1 MGKTNGPSR
10 LNAFYFCK
18 QPNYRLLK
26 AIFYLLLLAIIF
38 QDCNLSGHKK
48 DADDSLQYYP
58 PTPAVLDR
66 QEFRHYYRE
75 LSEFFDTSLLNKG
88 FNGGILIARNGA
100 TIYEKYQG
108 LADLRKKSPLTDS
121 TSLHIAST
129 SKPFTAIAVLRMVE
143 EGKLS
148 LNDTITKFFPG
159 LPYPGITVK
168 MLLDHR
174 SGLPNYLYFLS
185 DGDWD
190 KKKYAVN
197 EDVLNFLI
205 TKKPD
210 KSSSPDRRFSY
221 CNTNYVLLA
230 LIIEKIS
237 GISFPDYMQQKFFGP
252 LQMTHSYVFSLKD
265 TTTATPS
272 FTNNG
277 TFWEFDFLDG
287 TYGDKNIYT
296 TPRDILKWDQALYTE
311 QVIRKALLDSAFS
324 GYSFEKPSIHNYGLG
339 WRLQFLSNGKKIV
352 YHFGK
357 WHGFN
362 AAFARLM
369 DEKVTIIILGNKFSR
384 SIYNAAHLCYD
395 IFGDYQ
401 QRRVNEEEESDS
413 ASIDKKVALP
423 ELKNK
428 KKRPAVKT
436 VSKAKH

>member
-1 MGKTNGPSR
+1 
-10 LNAFYFCK
+10 
-18 QPNYRLLK
+18 
-26 AIFYLLLLAIIF
+26 LLLAILF

-48 DADDSLQYYP
+48 DTDDSLQYYP
-58 PTPAVLDR
+58 PTPGVLER
-66 QEFRHYYRE
+66 QEFRQYYRE
-75 LSEFFDTSLLNKG
+75 LSELFDTALLNKG
-88 FNGGILIARNGA
+88 FNGGILVARNGA

-108 LADLRKKSPLTDS
+108 LADLRKKDPLTDS

-129 SKPFTAIAVLRMVE
+129 SKPFTSIAVLRMVE

-174 SGLPNYLYFLS
+174 SGLPNYLYFMS

-197 EDVLNFLI
+197 QDVLNFLI
-205 TKKPD
+205 TRKPD
-210 KSSSPDRRFSY
+210 KSFSPDSRFSY
-221 CNTNYVLLA
+221 SNTNYVLLA

-237 GISFPDYMQQKFFGP
+237 GKSFPDYMQQKFFGP
-252 LQMTHSYVFSLKD
+252 LQMTHTYIFSLKD
-265 TTTATPS
+265 TLTATPS
-272 FTNNG
+272 FASNG
-277 TFWEFDFLDG
+277 THWGYDFLDG
-287 TYGDKNIYT
+287 PYGDKNVYT
-296 TPRDILKWDQALYTE
+296 TPRDLLKWDQALYTG
-311 QVIRKALLDSAFS
+311 QVISKALLDSAFS

-339 WRLQFLSNGKKIV
+339 WRLLLIPNGKKIV

-369 DEKVTIIILGNKFSR
+369 DEKVTIIILGNKFTR

-413 ASIDKKVALP
+413 TSIDKKVTLP

-428 KKRPAVKT
+428 KTKPPVKT